1 MLRLIGIGEYVEDP
15 KSISDSWSS
24 TESEN
29 FSVSSNAVVVNIA
42 TPEAIAD
49 AVLFLVGNESLRH
62 LIGRNGRRT
71 VTSYFTV
78 ERQMNQYA
86 SLYNRLIEEKKCMRK
101 VWNSNIKSFN
111 KLSFNLMAPNY
122 FLPRMFWI
130 ESIDTAYVVRKH
142 MYSLAA
148 ERGLRTKDFICR
160 SAATCLDDLS
170 DLM

>member
-101 VWNSNIKSFN
+101 V
-111 KLSFNLMAPNY
+111 
-122 FLPRMFWI
+122 
-130 ESIDTAYVVRKH
+130 
-142 MYSLAA
+142 
-148 ERGLRTKDFICR
+148 
-160 SAATCLDDLS
+160 
-170 DLM
+170 